1 MTVAQE
7 LTIVVIDDEDIV
19 RHSLCDQLEDMG
31 YCVVP
36 AEHGAIGI
44 KKIKECHPD
53 LILTDMR
60 MPEMGGLEVI
70 KKSKEIAPDIPI
82 VVVSGAGRLDDAV
95 EALRLGAYDYLVK
108 PIKDFAVLEHVVN
121 KALENR
127 RLIEENRNYQLHL
140 EQQVEDRTQAL
151 ASANLELT
159 EHKQQLEQTVKVR
172 TQELQESL
180 LHLTKTQAH
189 LVEAEKMAS
198 LGGLVKG
205 VAHELNTPLGI
216 CITATS
222 LLQTNMQK
230 LNKVFNENKL
240 TPSHLKHFFES
251 AYQAQD
257 MVSAQLNRST
267 ELIQHFKQV
276 VVDVSCAQVTEFNL
290 ADQLNTVID
299 SLISE
304 IELPR
309 CLIIIKGAKDLVIEH
324 DSGAVSKVVENLLIN
339 AFQHAFP
346 KQGEGEI
353 IVGISSQNN
362 SVQINV
368 TDNGEGMA
376 ADVVDKI
383 FEPFFN
389 NHRSIGG
396 TGLGLFTVYNLVVH
410 SLKGKIS
417 CSSDVGKGTRFSI
430 NFPLDAR

>member
-1 MTVAQE
+1 MTDAQE

-31 YCVVP
+31 YRVVP
-36 AEHGAIGI
+36 AAHGAIGI
-44 KKIKECHPD
+44 KKIQEFHPD

-127 RLIEENRNYQLHL
+127 RLLVENRNYQLHL
-140 EQQVEDRTQAL
+140 EQQVEERTQAL
-151 ASANLELT
+151 ANANQELT
-159 EHKQQLEQTVKVR
+159 EHKQQLEQTVKAR

-180 LHLTKTQAH
+180 LHLKQTQAH

-230 LNKVFNENKL
+230 LNKLFKENKL
-240 TPSHLKHFFES
+240 TPNHLKQFFES
-251 AYQAQD
+251 AYQAED
-257 MVSAQLNRST
+257 MVSAQLNRSA

-276 VVDVSCAQVTEFNL
+276 MVDVSCEEVKRFNL
-290 ADQLNTVID
+290 AEQLNTVID
-299 SLISE
+299 NLISE

-309 CLIIIKGAKDLVIEH
+309 CLIIIKGDKNLVIEH
-324 DSGAVSKVVENLLIN
+324 DLEAVSKVIENLVIN
-339 AFQHAFP
+339 AFQHAFS

-353 IVGISSQNN
+353 MIDISSQNDTA
-362 SVQINV
+362 QI
-368 TDNGEGMA
+368 TIEDNGEGMA
-376 ADVVDKI
+376 VEVLEKI

-389 NHRSIGG
+389 NHRSVGG

-417 CSSDVGKGTRFSI
+417 CSSVEGKGTRFDI
-430 NFPLDAR
+430 EFPIDTR